1 MVIAEKAGDTFSPMW
16 GRVFR
21 YVQAIHNNPT
31 VKCPLLYPGYVGKIK
46 SLLNC
51 LAPVLR
57 QIISCSVVVT
67 MYGICVLTLVL
78 ISTWVPQVSKTTSSF
93 HYSII
98 LSCCH
103 HPVVLPSSSCHPASR
118 HPTIILP
125 SFCCH
130 LFILSSSYHPALLI
144 VILP

>member
-1 MVIAEKAGDTFSPMW
+1 MVIAEKAGDTFSPLW

-21 YVQAIHNNPT
+21 SVQAIHNNPT
-31 VKCPLLYPGYVGKIK
+31 VKCSLLYPGYVGKIK
-46 SLLNC
+46 GSLNC
-51 LAPVLR
+51 LASVLR
-57 QIISCSVVVT
+57 QIISGSVVVT

-78 ISTWVPQVSKTTSSF
+78 ISTWVPQHRRTRSSF

-98 LSCCH
+98 MSCCNYS
-103 HPVVLPSSSCHPASR
+103 VVLPSSSCHPASC

-130 LFILSSSYHPALLI
+130 LFILSSSYRPALLL